1 MSGAF
6 ERYLEAIYEAGECAG
21 GEVRVKDIAASLG
34 VSKPSVSEMVDRM
47 VENQLVTHD
56 KYQHI
61 KLTAKGRRIA
71 KGLDRKH
78 ETIKHFF
85 IDMLGVDPEMI
96 VPSAQVAL
104 IRQKR
109 QQAAAAQQAAQ
120 AAQQHAAAANSLA
133 QAGNAMQDP
142 TQQFS
147 GYA

>member
-1 MSGAF
+1 MPGAF
-6 ERYLEAIYEAGECAG
+6 ERYLEAIYEVGEMAG

-34 VSKPSVSEMVDRM
+34 VSKPSVSEMVDRL

-85 IDMLGVDPEMI
+85 IDVLGVQEK
-96 VPSAQVAL
+96 VADKDACEIEHVISDVTL
-104 IRQKR
+104 DKLVEYLEKKQ
-109 QQAAAAQQAAQ
+109 
-120 AAQQHAAAANSLA
+120 
-133 QAGNAMQDP
+133 
-142 TQQFS
+142 
-147 GYA
+147 

>member
-1 MSGAF
+1 MPGAF
-6 ERYLEAIYEAGECAG
+6 ERYLEAIYEVGEMAD

-34 VSKPSVSEMVDRM
+34 VSKPSVSEMVDRL

-85 IDMLGVDPEMI
+85 IDVLGVQEK
-96 VPSAQVAL
+96 VADKDACEIEHVISDVTL
-104 IRQKR
+104 DKLVKYLEKKQ
-109 QQAAAAQQAAQ
+109 
-120 AAQQHAAAANSLA
+120 
-133 QAGNAMQDP
+133 
-142 TQQFS
+142 
-147 GYA
+147 